1 MSSSII
7 SSSTSSTIY
16 ETEEISQSE
25 LAKRFRVAKSFVPKM
40 LKQWR
45 EYGHLNAKPH
55 GGGHSL
61 KLSSAHLIL
70 IGDWVQDKNDIT
82 LKEIQARLEG
92 QEKIKVSLAT
102 ICRVL
107 KSLNL
112 TRKKNTSCQ

>member
-1 MSSSII
+1 MKAYSVDLRQKIVEV
-7 SSSTSSTIY
+7 Y
-16 ETEEISQSE
+16 KTEKISQSE
-25 LAKRFRVAKSFVPKM
+25 LAKRFRVAKSFVQKM

-45 EYGHLNAKPH
+45 EYGHLNPKPH

-102 ICRVL
+102 ILQTFIIWDLSKR
-107 KSLNL
+107 
-112 TRKKNTSCQ
+112 